1 MILDY
6 TDKEARVIKR
16 MIRRNLIRNMRALDW
31 KIDNA
36 MYMCKKMYKGIG
48 DLIGITLAA
57 AGAATFVIAVLAAD
71 SIPNKWM
78 VPHMAIMVLSLL
90 ATLAG
95 AALLKWMRH

>member
-1 MILDY
+1 MTFDY

-16 MIRRNLIRNMRALDW
+16 MLRRNLIRNMRVLDW

-36 MYMCKKMYKGIG
+36 MYICKKMYKGIG

-57 AGAATFVIAVLAAD
+57 AGATTFVIAVLAAD
-71 SIPNKWM
+71 SIPNKWL
-78 VPHMAIMVLSLL
+78 VPHMAIMALSLL

-95 AALLKWMRH
+95 AELLKWMRH